1 MSRVTIEGN
10 HWVLEGEDGGRAFLW
25 DVADIFANHSAVGL
39 LGMIDEQGTCRLEDS
54 FTVRLYQNLSALGSG
69 SEGTAR
75 QAAILLALKEML
87 AKYRPYRFLGVGMS
101 AESTP
106 ARVLRENMR
115 AFHAANRLFCVT
127 EPGAGSTAEG
137 DTASWQMAYEDLL
150 LPAQSFDVAIVDD
163 TMGGRALPI
172 EAWPKVIACLRAAGR
187 LLVISPRAE
196 WAAFFRDTLGSGDV
210 FPVEGALCLYSAA
223 VTPEGAQRA
232 REATVE
238 WEIGRLKA
246 YLRQTVGKLAA
257 VTEAGEGP
265 EEVHSYIALT
275 VEMEEIALT
284 IYGELRSVDI
294 KYRLSRFKE
303 ALINYSLH
311 IGSWD
316 KVQTA
321 YQELR
326 AEIQREN

>member
-10 HWVLEGEDGGRAFLW
+10 YWVLEGEDGGRAFLW
-25 DVADIFANHSAVGL
+25 DVEDIFVNHSAVGL
-39 LGMIDEQGTCRLEDS
+39 LGMIDEQGACRLEDS
-54 FTVRLYQNLSALGSG
+54 FTVRLYQSLSALGS
-69 SEGTAR
+69 SPEGTAR

-101 AESTP
+101 AESMP
-106 ARVLRENMR
+106 ARVLRENMS

-127 EPGAGSTAEG
+127 EPGAGSTAEEN
-137 DTASWQMAYEDLL
+137 TASWQMAYEDLL

-172 EAWPKVIACLRAAGR
+172 DEWPKVTACLRTFGR
-187 LLVISPRAE
+187 LLVVSPRAE
-196 WAAFFRDTLGSGDV
+196 WAAFFRDTLGGGDV
-210 FPVEGALCLYSAA
+210 FPVKGTLCLYSAT
-223 VTPEGAQRA
+223 VTPEGAKRA
-232 REATVE
+232 REATAE
-238 WEIGRLKA
+238 WEIEQLKA
-246 YLRQTVGKLAA
+246 YLRQTVGKLVT
-257 VTEAGEGP
+257 VTEAEEP
-265 EEVHSYIALT
+265 EEVRSYIALT
-275 VEMEEIALT
+275 DEMEEIVLA

-321 YQELR
+321 YQALW
-326 AEIQREN
+326 AEIQKED